1 MCGTSYGKP
10 RGRND
15 AYTSRNLSEVM
26 MATAAEYKAR
36 ILSYV
41 QGKDPVAVQRETPQ
55 VLARLV
61 EGVPSDRL
69 KTRPA
74 ADKWSVS
81 ELMAHFA
88 EAEMGAFWRYRQM
101 IEHNGCPLPSYDQ
114 ELWSRLGDYPSQDP
128 RESLQLFT
136 LLRQANLRMFER
148 LTPEEWQRHGVHT
161 ERGEMS
167 VRDLAAQIA
176 GHDLNHLMQVRGI
189 LGK

>member
-1 MCGTSYGKP
+1 
-10 RGRND
+10 
-15 AYTSRNLSEVM
+15 M

-41 QGKDPVAVQRETPQ
+41 EGKDPIAVQRETPQ
-55 VLARLV
+55 VLAQLV
-61 EGVPSDRL
+61 DGISAERL
-69 KTRPA
+69 KARPVP
-74 ADKWSVS
+74 DKWSVT
-81 ELMAHFA
+81 ELLAHFA

-101 IEHNGCPLPSYDQ
+101 IEHNRCSLPSYDQ

-148 LTPEEWQRHGVHT
+148 LTPEEWQRYGVHT
-161 ERGEMS
+161 ERGRMS
-167 VRDLAAQIA
+167 VHDLAAQLA
-176 GHDLNHLMQVRGI
+176 GHDVNHLMQVRSI